1 MADGTLETLEL
12 LAGCII
18 VILVSLLVIFVGII
32 FISLFILLL
41 PFIMIMDVINII
53 WRKYGRA
60 DIYLKDK

>member
-60 DIYLKDK
+60 DIYLKGK